1 MESKREQ
8 ALVGLFVLV
17 VMALLVVTVFFLSG
31 ISGGESIRYRVY
43 FKNAG
48 GLAPGTEVRYAG
60 SPPIGRVEKVR
71 PDPAD
76 PTRMEVDFHVNRDVP
91 VKTDSLVGIASTS
104 ALGEN
109 YLEIKPGTL
118 QAAKAPPG
126 STLKAGGYTS
136 LEDLKGMMA
145 DLGPQANKLINDLDA
160 RVLELKETLKRVND
174 LMNEQNRANISAS
187 LSNVRG
193 MLQENRPAIRET
205 MRNLKSSS
213 AKFDKVL
220 DDMKKTMAQ
229 ANAALAHV
237 DAVVTENRPEIRA
250 SIQDLRKSLASVA
263 SLSDQLDRT
272 LAANSENLD
281 EIIMNLRQISEN
293 MRTFTEEIK
302 TRPYTLIRASEP
314 KSHEPGQAPP
324 Q

>member
-205 MRNLKSSS
+205 IRNLKSSS